1 MLPPKA
7 FIDAVSAQAA
17 RLLSGDAPFT
27 PPPRAE
33 LEAQFR
39 ALLQGALSRLD
50 VVSRDEFENQTLVL
64 AHTRTRLEALEVRL
78 AELEARLAKSAD
90 CAD

>member
-7 FIDAVSAQAA
+7 FIDAVSIQAA
-17 RLLSGDAPFT
+17 RLFAGELPFT
-27 PPPRAE
+27 PPARAE

-39 ALLQGALSRLD
+39 VLLQGALSRLD
-50 VVSRDEFENQTLVL
+50 VVSRDEFENQALVL

-78 AELEARLAKSAD
+78 AELEERLAQSAG
-90 CAD
+90 